1 MFSLKKWWEP
11 KPLDMKKFLLVGL
24 GNIGS
29 TYTNTRHNIG
39 FSILDALASKWE
51 LDFED
56 GKSAMLTRKNYKGKS
71 FLLIKPTTLMNRS
84 GKAVRYWALKE
95 KIPLQNILIIAD
107 DLHLPFGSLR
117 LRAKGS
123 AGGHNG
129 LKDVEALLNTPNY
142 PRLRFGIGKE
152 NKPFNQVDF
161 VLGEWSTEEQST
173 LVERIEKATE
183 IAISFGLTGLQNT
196 MNKYNGT

>member
-1 MFSLKKWWEP
+1 MFSLKRWWQP

-24 GNIGS
+24 GNIGHP
-29 TYTNTRHNIG
+29 YTNTRHNIG
-39 FSILDALASKWE
+39 FSVLDALASKWE
-51 LDFED
+51 LGFED
-56 GKSAMLTRKNYKGKS
+56 RKSAMLTRKNYKGKS
-71 FLLIKPTTLMNRS
+71 FVLVKPTTLMNRS

-95 KIPLQNILIIAD
+95 NIPLQNILIITD

-142 PRLRFGIGKE
+142 PRLRFGIGQE
-152 NKPFNQVDF
+152 YTPFNQVDF
-161 VLGEWSTEEQST
+161 VLGEWSTEEQSS
-173 LVERIEKATE
+173 LVERIDKAAE
-183 IAISFGLTGLQNT
+183 MAVSFGLSGLQNT
-196 MNKYNGT
+196 MNEYNGT

>member
-1 MFSLKKWWEP
+1 MFSLKKWWQP

-24 GNIGS
+24 GNIGH

-71 FLLIKPTTLMNRS
+71 FVLVKPTTLMNRS

-95 KIPLQNILIIAD
+95 NIPLQNILIITD

-117 LRAKGS
+117 LRAKGN

-142 PRLRFGIGKE
+142 PRLRFGIGQE
-152 NKPFNQVDF
+152 NTPFNQVDF

-173 LVERIEKATE
+173 LVERIDKAAE
-183 IAISFGLTGLQNT
+183 MAVSFGLSGLQNT
-196 MNKYNGT
+196 MNEYNGT

>member
-1 MFSLKKWWEP
+1 MFFLKKLYRP
-11 KPLDMKKFLLVGL
+11 KSLDMKKFLLVGL

-29 TYTNTRHNIG
+29 LYTNTRHNIG
-39 FSILDALASKWE
+39 FSVLDTLASKWE

-56 GKSAMLTRKNYKGKS
+56 GKSAMLARKNYKGKS
-71 FLLIKPTTLMNRS
+71 FILIKPTTLMNRS

-95 KIPLQNILIIAD
+95 NIPLQNILIITD

-123 AGGHNG
+123 SGGHNG

-142 PRLRFGIGKE
+142 PRLRFGIGHE
-152 NKPFNQVDF
+152 NTPFNQVDF
-161 VLGEWSTEEQST
+161 VLGEWNTEEQSA
-173 LVERIEKATE
+173 LSERIDKAAE
-183 IAISFGLTGLQNT
+183 MAISFGLSGLLNT
-196 MNKYNGT
+196 MNEYNGT